1 MRELNQLYDITNIF
15 FFDTKQCIKMFNK
28 HYENFTDD
36 NVNNLKK
43 IIRAKIFDYFIK
55 GIAPATKEEVTG
67 MKTGLFIDQ
76 LV

>member
-28 HYENFTDD
+28 HYGNFTDD